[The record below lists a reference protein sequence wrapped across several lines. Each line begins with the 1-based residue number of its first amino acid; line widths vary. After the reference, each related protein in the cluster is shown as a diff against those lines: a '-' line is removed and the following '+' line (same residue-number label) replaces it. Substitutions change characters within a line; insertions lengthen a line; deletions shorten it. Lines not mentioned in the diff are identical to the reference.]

1 MHSRTAIPDAAH
13 CVVNLEGFDSQT
25 LATIGWQHV
34 APNQPRIDLCHDAGQ
49 GVMLDVLLNCNG
61 VLIHNGT
68 VAVAVPVHEMIKL
81 ALRVA
86 PSLLI
91 TPANPV

>member
-1 MHSRTAIPDAAH
+1 MHSHTPIPDVAH

-25 LATIGWQHV
+25 LSTIGWQHV
-34 APNQPRIDLCHDAGQ
+34 APNQPRIDLRPAARE
-49 GVMLDVLLNCNG
+49 GVTLDVLLNCNG
-61 VLIHNGT
+61 VLLHNGT
-68 VAVAVPVHEMIKL
+68 VAVAVPVHELIKL

>member
-1 MHSRTAIPDAAH
+1 MYRSARGVTRIGRIE
-13 CVVNLEGFDSQT
+13 CRVS
-25 LATIGWQHV
+25 GWQHV